1 MRYIKFKRGLIFRL
15 EERCKRMK
23 GGKREDLEEVLKVCR
38 RTKNQIVEEKYFD
51 ILREYDEYADDFIEY
66 YLNSQKE
73 EKYVVKFKY
82 EMIDYVL
89 GKANR
94 QKKSLR
100 EQVVYIL
107 DNKQKKFI
115 LMKHLRKIEYLLD
128 IDLRN
133 YIGKV
138 GLLDNTYE
146 LKVLSDKEECDIMYD
161 IARRL
166 SVKHNI
172 GYILSYVEKTLEV
185 ENGNIKL
192 ELYWHKGCV
201 FHGENMIAN
210 LLIGTNKV
218 VEKIAKYLEKETR
231 LKDEIK

>member
-15 EERCKRMK
+15 EERCNRMK

-66 YLNSQKE
+66 YLNSPKE

-138 GLLDNTYE
+138 GLLDTTTQ
-146 LKVLSDKEECDIMYD
+146 LKVLSDMEECDIMYD

-166 SVKHNI
+166 SVKHDI
-172 GYILSYVEKTLEV
+172 GYMLSYVDKTLVV
-185 ENGNIKL
+185 ENGKIKL

-218 VEKIAKYLEKETR
+218 VDKIAKYLEKETR

>member
-1 MRYIKFKRGLIFRL
+1 
-15 EERCKRMK
+15 MK
-23 GGKREDLEEVLKVCR
+23 GRKREDLEEVLKVCR

-185 ENGNIKL
+185 ENGKIKL

-201 FHGENMIAN
+201 FHGEIMVAN

-218 VEKIAKYLEKETR
+218 VEKIARYVEKETR

>member
-15 EERCKRMK
+15 EERYKRMK

-66 YLNSQKE
+66 YLNSQE
-73 EKYVVKFKY
+73 EEEYVVKFRY

-138 GLLDNTYE
+138 GLLDNAFE

-166 SVKHNI
+166 SIKHNI
-172 GYILSYVEKTLEV
+172 GYMLSYVEKTLVV
-185 ENGNIKL
+185 ENGKVKL
-192 ELYWHKGCV
+192 DLYWHKGCV
-201 FHGENMIAN
+201 YHGDNMIAN

-218 VEKIAKYLEKETR
+218 VEKIAKYVEKETR

>member
-1 MRYIKFKRGLIFRL
+1 MRYIKFKRAVVNRIESYRRQTRGEARAALR
-15 EERCKRMK
+15 
-23 GGKREDLEEVLKVCR
+23 EVLEVFKR
-38 RTKNQIVEEKYFD
+38 AENQIVEEKYFD
-51 ILREYDEYADDFIEY
+51 ILREHDEYANDFIDY
-66 YLNSQKE
+66 YLNSPDE
-73 EKYVVKFKY
+73 ELYIVKFRY
-82 EMIDYVL
+82 EMIDYIL
-89 GKANR
+89 CKANR
-94 QKKSLR
+94 QKKSLK
-100 EQVVYIL
+100 EQVVYRL
-107 DNKQKKFI
+107 NNKQGKFI
-115 LMKHLRKIEYLLD
+115 LMKYLRKIEYLLD

-138 GLLDNTYE
+138 GLLDATTQ

-172 GYILSYVEKTLEV
+172 GYILSYVEKTLVV
-185 ENGNIKL
+185 ENGKIKL

-201 FHGENMIAN
+201 FHGEIMVAN

-218 VEKIAKYLEKETR
+218 VEKIARYVEKETR